1 MSRAT
6 TAAAALF
13 GGTIAAALYL
23 SVYTGSVGA
32 AILVSLAQLPLF
44 IAGLWLGTAAAALAA
59 AAATAVVL
67 AAAREFA
74 TAALFA
80 ALYAA
85 PVVLLVREAL
95 LYRVDQQGRREWYP
109 LGHLAAWLT
118 ALALGGF
125 AAALFWFG
133 GPAALQSM
141 LRQALAPA
149 VAALADTSAAGQ
161 RLLTDTLAAVVPG
174 VFAASW
180 MLLAITN
187 GVLAQGVLARFEANW
202 RPSPPLAALRLPL
215 WITLAL
221 GGAAVLIL
229 FAGPSRF
236 VGVNVLI
243 VLGIPFCLAGL
254 GVVHAFADRLARPLI
269 PLAVFYVLAG
279 LFGWPFLL
287 VALLGLVDGP
297 LGLRRRVLP
306 PPSFGG
312 R

>member
-6 TAAAALF
+6 TAATALL
-13 GGTIAAALYL
+13 GGAVAAALYL
-23 SVYTGSVGA
+23 SVYTGNVGA

-67 AAAREFA
+67 AAARDPA
-74 TAALFA
+74 TTALFA
-80 ALYAA
+80 AVYAV

-95 LYRVDQQGRREWYP
+95 LYRIDPQGRREWYP

-125 AAALFWFG
+125 AAALLWFG
-133 GPAALQSM
+133 GPAAMQSM

-149 VAALADTSAAGQ
+149 VAALVDTSTAGQ
-161 RLLTDTLAAVVPG
+161 RLLTRALAALAPG
-174 VFAASW
+174 IFAASW
-180 MLLAITN
+180 ILLVVTN
-187 GVLAQGVLARFEANW
+187 GVLAQGVVARFGANW
-202 RPSPPLAALRLPL
+202 RPSPPLGALRLPL

-221 GGAAVLIL
+221 GAAAVLIL
-229 FAGPSRF
+229 FGGPCRF
-236 VGVNVLI
+236 VGVNVLV

-254 GVVHAFADRLARPLI
+254 GVVPAFAGRLARPLI

-287 VALLGLVDGP
+287 VALLGVVDGP
-297 LGLRRRVLP
+297 LGLRRRLPP